1 MAKYDDP
8 RILRAIAHPAR
19 NRILSE
25 LQACGP
31 LRAADVARTLDIPA
45 NQASFHLRQLAK
57 YGLVE
62 EAPEEARDKRDRVWR
77 MTDDDITIS
86 GSAVRAQPGGKAAF
100 AVYQQSARAWGHLL
114 VDHAYGEHVEGQEV
128 VQMEGALRL
137 HPDELV
143 EFTAELNALDQ
154 RWRER
159 TRGHDDGRRTYSVY
173 QLIQPQPALSE
184 LDETAAADATK
195 ENVRVIGF
203 GARPDEL
210 DEERD

>member
-25 LQACGP
+25 LQAAGSM
-31 LRAADVARTLDIPA
+31 RAADVARTLDIPA

-77 MTDDDITIS
+77 MSDDDITIS
-86 GSAVRAQPGGKAAF
+86 GSEVRSQPGGEAAF
-100 AVYQQSARAWGHLL
+100 AVYQQSARAWGHQL
-114 VDHAYGEHVEGQEV
+114 VELAHQEPVEGRIV
-128 VQMEGALRL
+128 VQLESALRL
-137 HPDELV
+137 SSDEV
-143 EFTAELNALDQ
+143 TEFSADLSAVLQ

-159 TRGHDDGRRTYSVY
+159 TRGHDDERRTYSVY
-173 QLIQPQPALSE
+173 QLIQPHPELSP
-184 LDETAAADATK
+184 LDQSERDVAQDP
-195 ENVRVIGF
+195 VRVIGF
-203 GARPDEL
+203 GAQL
-210 DEERD
+210 DEEGD